1 MMNLMHWKLLI
12 AVADAENVSRAAE
25 RFGITQS
32 GASQAITQM
41 EEALGVKVFVRERR
55 QTSVTAIG
63 EQIVGR
69 ARRMLGEL
77 ESIQNLVDATR
88 GCHLG
93 RIRLASFP
101 SVFASL
107 LPSLLHAFTRLHPGI
122 EIVSLEGTDEE
133 VEDWLASNSI
143 DLGIV
148 MNPAPDRDP
157 VMIGRDSWVAAIP
170 TNHYLSRRASSSTVA
185 LSELVDEPFIV
196 ATGGCHLHGQ
206 SLMEREGLALTDIR
220 LTVRDWTTAFA
231 LISEG
236 MGVSIV
242 PASTLPKDFRNM
254 RIYELSPPIYRRF
267 GLVCSES
274 GHESAAA
281 QEFLKQVRK
290 SALGVDLPMAVEATS
305 VQAVPVIRTANAIE
319 LEI

>member
-1 MMNLMHWKLLI
+1 MMNLMHWKLLV

-55 QTSVTAIG
+55 KTTVTAIG
-63 EQIVGR
+63 EQIVVR

-77 ESIQNLVDATR
+77 ESIQNLVDASR

-93 RIRLASFP
+93 RIKLASFP

-107 LPSLLHAFTRLHPGI
+107 LSPLLQAFTRLHPGI

-133 VEDWLASNSI
+133 VEDWLASDSI

-148 MNPAPDRDP
+148 MNPAPERDP
-157 VMIGRDSWVAAIP
+157 VMIGYDSWVAAVP
-170 TNHYLSRRASSSTVA
+170 TNHYLARRASSSTVA
-185 LSELVDEPFIV
+185 LSELVNEPFIV
-196 ATGGCHLHGQ
+196 ATGGCHLHGR
-206 SLMEREGLALTDIR
+206 SLMEREGLALSDIR

-231 LISEG
+231 LIGEG
-236 MGVSIV
+236 MGVSMV
-242 PASTLPKDFRNM
+242 PASTLPKDFHNM

-267 GLVCSES
+267 GLVCSAS
-274 GHESAAA
+274 GQESAAA

-290 SALGVDLPMAVEATS
+290 SALGVELPMVVEAAS
-305 VQAVPVIRTANAIE
+305 VQAA
-319 LEI
+319 